1 MHGLLSTSPRTSVL
15 AMDEEN
21 ARIRTHLQDQ
31 AGARSV
37 PELVERVRE
46 GISDLLT
53 AARAVPEARL
63 DKPLAP
69 GEWSA
74 AECIRHAAGN
84 NIEDARWILHAA
96 WMGYGPADPPGAVPE
111 DRESLLAK
119 MDEAMESLYVHV
131 LEAAPDGNL
140 EFTWAHPMFGE
151 LNWREW
157 LLFLRIH
164 SKDHA
169 RQLTPEAAGS

>member
-1 MHGLLSTSPRTSVL
+1 
-15 AMDEEN
+15 MDEEFL
-21 ARIRTHLQDQ
+21 RIRGYLQEQ
-31 AGARSV
+31 ASARSV

-46 GISDLLT
+46 GVAELLA
-53 AARAVPEARL
+53 AARAVPEGQL
-63 DKPLAP
+63 GEPLGP

-74 AECIRHAAGN
+74 AECIRHAAGH
-84 NIEDARWILHAA
+84 NIENARWILHAA

-111 DRESLLAK
+111 EREALLAK

-169 RQLTPEAAGS
+169 RQLTAEAARS

>member
-1 MHGLLSTSPRTSVL
+1 ME
-15 AMDEEN
+15 EEN
-21 ARIRTHLQDQ
+21 ARIRAYLQDQ
-31 AGARSV
+31 ARARSV

-46 GISDLLT
+46 GVAELLAT
-53 AARAVPEARL
+53 ARAVPDSEMGS
-63 DKPLAP
+63 PLAP

-74 AECIRHAAGN
+74 AECIRHAAGD
-84 NIEDARWILHAA
+84 NIENARWILHAA
-96 WMGYGPADPPGAVPE
+96 WMGHGPDDPAGAVPD
-111 DRESLLAK
+111 DREALLAK

-169 RQLTPEAAGS
+169 RQLTGGAARS